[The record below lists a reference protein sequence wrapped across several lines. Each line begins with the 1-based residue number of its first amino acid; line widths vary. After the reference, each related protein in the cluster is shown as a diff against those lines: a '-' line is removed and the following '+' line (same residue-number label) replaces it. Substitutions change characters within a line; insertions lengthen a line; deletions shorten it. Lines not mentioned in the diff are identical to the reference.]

1 LYGAIFA
8 YYSTILLLSSKT
20 QPNMNPLYAFLFL
33 AFLGLSYDSPDT
45 AFRKDGKSI
54 MERIKPPK
62 GYAWVTEEKGSF
74 GAYLQTMRL
83 KPAGAKI
90 LDFNKKPIKN
100 QFEHIAVLDIDVGT
114 KNLQQCADAIIRLR
128 AEYLWA
134 QKRFDEI
141 KFNFTSGEAFSW
153 RDFKNGVRPKVSN
166 KNKVTFVKSAPKSD
180 GYEAF
185 KRYLEIIFIYA
196 GTISLNEETNRVTDN
211 GKIKTGDMII
221 SPGSP
226 GHAAIIMGRAKN
238 KQGHTVFLLAQGYT
252 PAQSIHIITNPFR
265 PKINPWYE
273 VRISQ
278 SPLITARYAFK
289 TANVKSF

>member
-1 LYGAIFA
+1 MNLP
-8 YYSTILLLSSKT
+8 YYLI
-20 QPNMNPLYAFLFL
+20 FL
-33 AFLGLSYDSPDT
+33 AFLSFSYDSPYK

-62 GYAWVTEEKGSF
+62 GYSWVNEEKGSF
-74 GAYLQTMRL
+74 GAYLQDIKL
-83 KPAGAKI
+83 KQEGAKI
-90 LDFNKKPIKN
+90 LDFNKKPIQN

-134 QKRFDEI
+134 QKRYDEI

-153 RDFKNGVRPKVSN
+153 RDFKNGIRPKVSN
-166 KNKVTFVKSAPKSD
+166 NNKVAFIKSAPKAD

-196 GTISLNEETNRVTDN
+196 GTISLNQETNRVMDN
-211 GKIKTGDMII
+211 RKIKTGDMII

-226 GHAAIIMGRAKN
+226 GHAAIIVGRAKN
-238 KQGHTVFLLAQGYT
+238 KQGHSVFLLAQGYT

-265 PKINPWYE
+265 PKFNPWYE
-273 VRISQ
+273 VKISQ
-278 SPLITARYAFK
+278 TPLVTARYTFK